1 LSLSTGIIPY
11 IPISAMIHAH
21 LMGSNPR
28 HTVALPIRR
37 LYPEGESVRSIRL
50 AVILSALSAGAAAYF
65 LEPVFR
71 RWTGLSLVY
80 YPDILLFL
88 AIVVSAYTFLALSY
102 LGKLD
107 PVVAWAA
114 SAWQKADYQSA
125 LLRVWLF
132 SWAGRRAPFTAFL
145 LTSAN
150 LADRAYAVAANST
163 LPKTD
168 MEEPSY
174 DLDFASGRAA
184 LALRDLD
191 CARHHFARLHDRFPG
206 SALARYAFGD
216 LLLWKNTEVER
227 AHQLLTGA
235 LADSARF
242 DLPHWKRL
250 GLEAELHASHAW
262 SVAVIDKP
270 EQLQDSLD
278 KAIQLAGGNKPVLA
292 AVHLRLGY
300 ALRALNHPITARQ
313 HWDAARAIDPQ
324 GWAGNQAAREL
335 ESHS

>member
-1 LSLSTGIIPY
+1 L
-11 IPISAMIHAH
+11 
-21 LMGSNPR
+21 
-28 HTVALPIRR
+28 
-37 LYPEGESVRSIRL
+37 RSIRL

-71 RWTGLSLVY
+71 RWTGFSLVY
-80 YPDILLFL
+80 VPDILLFL
-88 AIVVSAYTFLALSY
+88 ATAVSAYAY
-102 LGKLD
+102 LVLTYVGKLD
-107 PVVAWAA
+107 PVVAWAV
-114 SAWQKADYQSA
+114 SAWQEADHKSA
-125 LLRVWLF
+125 LLRLRLF

-163 LPKTD
+163 LPATD

-191 CARHHFARLHDRFPG
+191 RARHHFARLYNRFPG

-216 LLLWKNTEVER
+216 LLLWQNIELDR
-227 AHQLLTGA
+227 AQELLTGA
-235 LADSARF
+235 LADSSRF
-242 DLPHWKRL
+242 DLPHWTRL

-262 SVAVIDKP
+262 SVGLIGKP
-270 EQLQDSLD
+270 EELQDSFD
-278 KAIQLAGGNKPVLA
+278 KALQLAGRNKPVLA
-292 AVHLRLGY
+292 AVNLRLGC
-300 ALRALNHPITARQ
+300 ALRALNRPITARQ
-313 HWDAARAIDPQ
+313 HWHAARDVDPQ

-335 ESHS
+335 QSRS